1 MAKGFDTNW
10 LDELKYKNDIVEVIS
25 RYIPLQKKGSKYF
38 GCCPFHHEKTASFCV
53 NSGEQFYHCFG
64 CGVSGD
70 VIKFIREMESVDFM
84 DACKIL
90 ADRVGMI
97 LPDFQGD
104 AEYQK
109 NKDEKTRLTTLMRE
123 AARYYYSVL
132 THKERGQKAREYLF
146 SRGINEE
153 FMKQYGFGLSDSDRG
168 VVLYLNQKGY
178 TENEM
183 RDCGL
188 IEGERNPIDAFRGRI
203 IVPIFN
209 SMGKV
214 VAFGGRIYNG
224 EAARAKYKNSTN
236 TKIFDKGRTIYGA
249 NFVKAFKQKNAL
261 SDVILVEGYMDVIAL
276 GSHGIPNAVAG
287 MGTALTEGQARELTR
302 LSKNI
307 YVCYDGDE
315 AGRKATLRNIDVL
328 IKQGAELSVVS
339 LPDGYDPDDM
349 MRKESV
355 GAFQKLL
362 AEAIPAIDYK
372 LKVIEEAND
381 LRSHNGKAKFMQSA
395 VEVLNS
401 IPDLAERAVYVDVVS
416 KKTGIVHG
424 EIEKQIK
431 EIPEEKP
438 QISVLSSALKADKVQ
453 MKAARFALNA
463 IITNKKYAKLSDLKR
478 DWLPDATQIEI
489 YDYVKMKSELGE
501 KVAAGMLYGNVS
513 ETPELDAVINNYE
526 EISGL
531 GLEEKYYVDCLIKL
545 ADSYYGEE
553 IERLTKEFEDE
564 TDSGKKTE
572 LLKRISQIQ
581 TKLRSQNL
589 EDKY

>member
-209 SMGKV
+209 SMG
-214 VAFGGRIYNG
+214 
-224 EAARAKYKNSTN
+224 
-236 TKIFDKGRTIYGA
+236 
-249 NFVKAFKQKNAL
+249 
-261 SDVILVEGYMDVIAL
+261 
-276 GSHGIPNAVAG
+276 
-287 MGTALTEGQARELTR
+287 
-302 LSKNI
+302 
-307 YVCYDGDE
+307 
-315 AGRKATLRNIDVL
+315 
-328 IKQGAELSVVS
+328 
-339 LPDGYDPDDM
+339 
-349 MRKESV
+349 
-355 GAFQKLL
+355 
-362 AEAIPAIDYK
+362 
-372 LKVIEEAND
+372 
-381 LRSHNGKAKFMQSA
+381 
-395 VEVLNS
+395 
-401 IPDLAERAVYVDVVS
+401 
-416 KKTGIVHG
+416 
-424 EIEKQIK
+424 
-431 EIPEEKP
+431 
-438 QISVLSSALKADKVQ
+438 
-453 MKAARFALNA
+453 
-463 IITNKKYAKLSDLKR
+463 
-478 DWLPDATQIEI
+478 
-489 YDYVKMKSELGE
+489 
-501 KVAAGMLYGNVS
+501 
-513 ETPELDAVINNYE
+513 
-526 EISGL
+526 
-531 GLEEKYYVDCLIKL
+531 
-545 ADSYYGEE
+545 
-553 IERLTKEFEDE
+553 
-564 TDSGKKTE
+564 
-572 LLKRISQIQ
+572 
-581 TKLRSQNL
+581 
-589 EDKY
+589 